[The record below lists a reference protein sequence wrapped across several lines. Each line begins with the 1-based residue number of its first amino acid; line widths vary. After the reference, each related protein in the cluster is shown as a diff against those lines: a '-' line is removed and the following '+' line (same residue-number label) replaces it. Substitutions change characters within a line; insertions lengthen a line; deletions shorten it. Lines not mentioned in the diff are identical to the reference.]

1 MTSKLIPSIVIR
13 NKKMIMR
20 LEIKKMSSIIDSD
33 LLLTVRPLGTSLGAE
48 VRGIDFSKP
57 LTTVTLEQIQ
67 LAWTKYLVLRF
78 RGMPTLSADD
88 LITFSKN
95 FGKLDARPIGSSDKN
110 PYFDVDKPE
119 ITIISNVVVAG
130 KPIGGLGAYEA
141 VWHSDMT
148 YVDLPPK
155 ASCLY
160 AIEIPPTGGNTY
172 FVNMY
177 EAYDSLPTDLK
188 NRLTSLSCVHD
199 ASRNS
204 AGELRKGFADINDP
218 TKTVGAVHPL
228 VRVHPV
234 SKKPC
239 LFLGRRRGAF
249 VSGLTLVESEALLNE
264 LWAHATAPRFMW
276 SQEWEIGDLVMWDN
290 RCAMHRREAFDP
302 TTRRLML
309 RTQISGEPV
318 LQG

>member
-1 MTSKLIPSIVIR
+1 
-13 NKKMIMR
+13 
-20 LEIKKMSSIIDSD
+20 MSSTINS
-33 LLLTVRPLGTSLGAE
+33 TAQVSVQPLPGALGAE
-48 VRGIDFSKP
+48 IRGVDFSQP
-57 LTTVTLEQIQ
+57 LTASVHKQIEE
-67 LAWTKYLVLRF
+67 AWTKHLVLRF

-88 LITFSKN
+88 LIAFSKN

-110 PYFDVDKPE
+110 PYFEVDKPE

-188 NRLTSLSCVHD
+188 NRLASLSCVHD

-239 LFLGRRRGAF
+239 LFLGRRRGAY
-249 VSGLTLVESEALLNE
+249 VSGLNLVESDALLDE

-302 TTRRLML
+302 STRRLML
-309 RTQISGEPV
+309 RTQISGEAV

>member
-1 MTSKLIPSIVIR
+1 
-13 NKKMIMR
+13 
-20 LEIKKMSSIIDSD
+20 MSSIIDSSRS
-33 LLLTVRPLGTSLGAE
+33 LSVRPLNGSLGAE
-48 VRGIDFSKP
+48 IRGVDFSRP
-57 LTTVTLEQIQ
+57 LTATALKQIQ
-67 LAWTKYLVLRF
+67 EAWTNHLVLRF

-88 LITFSKN
+88 LIAFSKN

-110 PYFDVDKPE
+110 PYFEVDKPE

-172 FVNMY
+172 FVNLY
-177 EAYDSLPTDLK
+177 EAYETLSDDLK
-188 NRLTSLSCVHD
+188 HRLASLSCIHD

-204 AGELRKGFADINDP
+204 AGELRRGFADINDP
-218 TKTVGAVHPL
+218 TMTVGARHPL
-228 VRVHPV
+228 VRMHPV
-234 SKKPC
+234 SKKRC
-239 LFLGRRRGAF
+239 LFLGRRRGAY
-249 VSGLTLVESEALLNE
+249 VNGLSLADSEALLDQ

-276 SQEWEIGDLVMWDN
+276 SQEWELGDLVMWDN

-302 TTRRLML
+302 STRRLML
-309 RTQISGEPV
+309 RTQISGEAV

>member
-1 MTSKLIPSIVIR
+1 
-13 NKKMIMR
+13 
-20 LEIKKMSSIIDSD
+20 MSSIIDSSRS
-33 LLLTVRPLGTSLGAE
+33 LSVRPLNGSLGAE
-48 VRGIDFSKP
+48 IRGVDFSRP
-57 LTTVTLEQIQ
+57 LTATALKQIQ
-67 LAWTKYLVLRF
+67 EAWTNHLVLRF

-88 LITFSKN
+88 LIAFSKN

-110 PYFDVDKPE
+110 PYFEVDKPE
-119 ITIISNVVVAG
+119 ITIISNVVVVG

-172 FVNMY
+172 FVNLY
-177 EAYDSLPTDLK
+177 EAYDTLSDDLK
-188 NRLTSLSCVHD
+188 HRLASLSCVHD

-204 AGELRKGFADINDP
+204 AGELRRGFADINDP
-218 TKTVGAVHPL
+218 TKTVGARHPV
-228 VRVHPV
+228 VRMHPV
-234 SKKPC
+234 SKKRC

-249 VSGLTLVESEALLNE
+249 VNGLSLAESEALLDQ
-264 LWAHATAPRFMW
+264 LWTHATDPRFMW
-276 SQEWEIGDLVMWDN
+276 RQEWELGDLVMWDN

-302 TTRRLML
+302 STRRLML
-309 RTQISGEPV
+309 RTQISGEAV

>member
-1 MTSKLIPSIVIR
+1 
-13 NKKMIMR
+13 
-20 LEIKKMSSIIDSD
+20 MSSTIDSY
-33 LLLTVRPLGTSLGAE
+33 VPVSVQPLASALGAE
-48 VRGIDFSKP
+48 IRGIDFSRP
-57 LTTVTLEQIQ
+57 LTDAVRKQIEE
-67 LAWTKYLVLRF
+67 AWTKHLVLRF

-88 LITFSKN
+88 LIAFSKN

-110 PYFDVDKPE
+110 PYFEVDKPE

-177 EAYDSLPTDLK
+177 EAYDTLPIQLK
-188 NRLTSLSCVHD
+188 NRIASLSCVHD

-204 AGELRKGFADINDP
+204 AGELRKGFAEINDP
-218 TKTVGAVHPL
+218 IKTVGAVHPL
-228 VRVHPV
+228 VRVHPA
-234 SKKPC
+234 SNKRC
-239 LFLGRRRGAF
+239 LFLGRRRGAY
-249 VSGLTLVESEALLNE
+249 VSGLSLVDSEALLDE
-264 LWAHATAPRFMW
+264 LWAHATEPRFMW
-276 SQEWEIGDLVMWDN
+276 SQEWQLGDLVMWDN

-302 TTRRLML
+302 STRRLML
-309 RTQISGEPV
+309 RTQISGEAV
-318 LQG
+318 LPG

>member
-1 MTSKLIPSIVIR
+1 
-13 NKKMIMR
+13 
-20 LEIKKMSSIIDSD
+20 MSSTIDSY
-33 LLLTVRPLGTSLGAE
+33 VPVSVQPLASALGAE
-48 VRGIDFSKP
+48 IRGIDFSRP
-57 LTTVTLEQIQ
+57 LTDAVRKQIEE
-67 LAWTKYLVLRF
+67 AWTKHLVLRF

-88 LITFSKN
+88 LIAFSKN

-110 PYFDVDKPE
+110 PYFEVDKPE

-177 EAYDSLPTDLK
+177 EAYDTLPIGLK
-188 NRLTSLSCVHD
+188 NRIASLSCVHD

-204 AGELRKGFADINDP
+204 AGELRRGFAEINDP

-234 SKKPC
+234 SNKRC
-239 LFLGRRRGAF
+239 LFLGRRRGAY
-249 VSGLTLVESEALLNE
+249 VSGLSLVDSEALLDE
-264 LWAHATAPRFMW
+264 LWAHATEPRFMW
-276 SQEWEIGDLVMWDN
+276 SQEWQLGDLVMWDN

-302 TTRRLML
+302 STRRLML
-309 RTQISGEPV
+309 RTQISGEAV
-318 LQG
+318 

>member
-1 MTSKLIPSIVIR
+1 VISVSA
-13 NKKMIMR
+13 
-20 LEIKKMSSIIDSD
+20 IKNNNVFGDLKMSSIIDSYPA
-33 LLLTVRPLGTSLGAE
+33 LTVRPLDGSLGAE
-48 VRGIDFSKP
+48 IRGVDFSRP
-57 LTTVTLEQIQ
+57 LTATALKQIQ
-67 LAWTKYLVLRF
+67 DAWTNHLVLRF

-88 LITFSKN
+88 LIAFSKN

-110 PYFDVDKPE
+110 PYFEIDKPE

-172 FVNMY
+172 FVNLY
-177 EAYDSLPTDLK
+177 EAYDTLSDDLK
-188 NRLTSLSCVHD
+188 HRLASLSCVHD

-204 AGELRKGFADINDP
+204 AGELRRGFADINDP
-218 TKTVGAVHPL
+218 TKTVGARHPL
-228 VRVHPV
+228 VRMHPV
-234 SKKPC
+234 SKKRC
-239 LFLGRRRGAF
+239 LFLGRRRGAY
-249 VSGLTLVESEALLNE
+249 VNGLSLADSEALLDQ

-276 SQEWEIGDLVMWDN
+276 SQEWELGDLVMWDN

-302 TTRRLML
+302 STRRLML
-309 RTQISGEPV
+309 RTQISGEAV

>member
-1 MTSKLIPSIVIR
+1 
-13 NKKMIMR
+13 
-20 LEIKKMSSIIDSD
+20 MSSTIDSY
-33 LLLTVRPLGTSLGAE
+33 VPVSVQPLASALGAE
-48 VRGIDFSKP
+48 IRGIDFSRP
-57 LTTVTLEQIQ
+57 LTDAVRKQIEE
-67 LAWTKYLVLRF
+67 AWTKHLVLRF

-88 LITFSKN
+88 LIAFSKN

-110 PYFDVDKPE
+110 PYFEVDKPE

-177 EAYDSLPTDLK
+177 EAYDTLPIGLK
-188 NRLTSLSCVHD
+188 NRIASLSCVHD

-204 AGELRKGFADINDP
+204 AGELRRGFAEINDP

-228 VRVHPV
+228 VRVHPA
-234 SKKPC
+234 SKKRC
-239 LFLGRRRGAF
+239 LFLGRRKGAY
-249 VSGLTLVESEALLNE
+249 VSGLSLVDSELLLDE
-264 LWAHATAPRFMW
+264 LWAHATEPRFMW
-276 SQEWEIGDLVMWDN
+276 SQEWQLGDLVMWDN

-302 TTRRLML
+302 STRRLML
-309 RTQISGEPV
+309 RTQISGEAV
-318 LQG
+318 